1 MRHDTP
7 PGLNRRGFMKLGLV
21 GSGLLLGASMLG
33 SLHGCATHQL
43 KTDSTRPLKVLRE
56 KDAVILSAIAPV
68 VLKGNFPVEPTARQ
82 QALDRFLVN
91 IDEFLAHSSE
101 FAHAEFAKLFD
112 VLSLGA
118 TRVLMTGLWSGWD
131 SASEE
136 DIDQILVGWRDS
148 SFNMFRIFYAQLT
161 QLTCLVYY
169 SAPESWSA
177 DIYPGPPQHIP
188 G

>member
-112 VLSLGA
+112 ALYLSVL
-118 TRVLMTGLWSGWD
+118 RVPMTGIWSSWEN
-131 SASEE
+131 ASEE
-136 DIDQILVGWRDS
+136 DIDAFLVDWRDS
-148 SFNMFRIFYAQLT
+148 SFNLFRMGYAQLT

-169 SAPESWSA
+169 SAPESWTA
-177 DIYPGPPQHIP
+177 DIYPGPPQHIS